1 MTTRPPARGTCPSS
15 WGFPIYASGER
26 LFATN
31 APVNL
36 GQYSNPEA
44 DKLIEE
50 STRST
55 APDALQAYNDFLA
68 EDLPVLWMPNPYYQ
82 ITAVK
87 NTIDLGELDATGD
100 TWPEDWA
107 WKTDGTK

>member
-1 MTTRPPARGTCPSS
+1 
-15 WGFPIYASGER
+15 
-26 LFATN
+26 
-31 APVNL
+31 
-36 GQYSNPEA
+36 
-44 DKLIEE
+44 
-50 STRST
+50 
-55 APDALQAYNDFLA
+55 
-68 EDLPVLWMPNPYYQ
+68 MPNPYYQ